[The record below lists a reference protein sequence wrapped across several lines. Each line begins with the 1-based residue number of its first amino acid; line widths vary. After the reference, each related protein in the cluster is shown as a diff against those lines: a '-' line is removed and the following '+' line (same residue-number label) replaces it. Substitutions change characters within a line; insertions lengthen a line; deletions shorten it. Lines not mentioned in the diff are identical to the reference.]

1 MLNLENL
8 ENITVEDLIINKVT
22 NSSLITIDLE
32 EYYDHRERVVYDL
45 SQNLYEG
52 LLLREKDFREF
63 IKTHDWEQYRD
74 KNVAIT
80 CSADAI
86 VPVWAYMLLAA
97 QLTPLANKLVYGTL
111 EELEN
116 ILFRD
121 ALSNIDIAQF
131 QDSKVVIK
139 GCSKFPVPVSAYVEM
154 MHLLQPVAAS
164 VMYGEPCSTVP
175 IYKAKKK

>member
-1 MLNLENL
+1 ML
-8 ENITVEDLIINKVT
+8 ENIATEDLIINKVA

-32 EYYDHRERVVYDL
+32 EYYDHSERMVYDL
-45 SQNLYEG
+45 TQNLYEG

-74 KNVAIT
+74 KNIAVMCT
-80 CSADAI
+80 ADAI

-97 QLTPLANKLVYGTL
+97 QLAPIAKKVVYGSL

-116 ILFRD
+116 VLFKD
-121 ALSNIDIAQF
+121 AFAKIDIAQF
-131 QDSKVVIK
+131 QDAKVVIK
-139 GCSKFPVPVSAYVEM
+139 GCSKFPVPISAYVEM
-154 MHLLQPVAAS
+154 TRLLQPVAS
-164 VMYGEPCSTVP
+164 SIMYGEPCSTVP